1 MEIDIMIIPTFINTQ
16 YVVEDGYLTSQMQMY
31 NDELN
36 NVLRNGLSDNG
47 WTIPQVTSEQL
58 TAIRNLPLDQR
69 MPNGTI
75 WYVHDDAV
83 ISPPTPAYN
92 ELVIQMD
99 DGTGTGST
107 LYKLTKSAYP

>member
-1 MEIDIMIIPTFINTQ
+1 MIIPTFQ
-16 YVVEDGYLTSQMQMY
+16 YVQFVDDEGYLTSAMQMY

-47 WTIPQVTSEQL
+47 WTLPEVTSAQL
-58 TAIRNLPLDQR
+58 TQILALPLDQR
-69 MPNGTI
+69 LPNGTI
-75 WYVHDDAV
+75 WYVSDK
-83 ISPPTPAYN
+83 PPLTPYN

-107 LYKLTKSAYP
+107 LYKLTKTAYP